1 MVQHV
6 KSHLDGNAPQANSTP
21 KVPYVSTWATFSKM
35 DEKDKASLFN
45 AMRAELLASGKME
58 NKGG

>member
-1 MVQHV
+1 MEQRSKWVIGGQDATNH
-6 KSHLDGNAPQANSTP
+6 TP
-21 KVPYVSTWATFSKM
+21 KVPYVNTWAGFSKL
-35 DEKDKASLFN
+35 DEKEKASLFN